1 MELSNQIEQSTLG
14 DDVNIPHHERI
25 KDAAFRR
32 AVDLLDTGDIE
43 GLRNHLIDHPGIVHQ
58 RVTFQGGNYFKNP
71 ALLEFVAENPIRR
84 GTLPTNIV
92 AVTKVILEAGSR
104 TDQSVLDETLGLVC
118 SGRVPRECG
127 VQLPLIDL
135 LCAYGSD
142 PDSAM
147 PAALVHGEFDAVNVL
162 IRQGASLD
170 LSVAAALGQT
180 EDAGRLLAVSGGE
193 DRHRALALA
202 AQFGHIEIVLLLVN
216 AGEDPNRYNPVGA
229 HTHSTP
235 LHQAALAGH
244 IEIVRLLVERGARLD
259 SKDTLFEGTPAD
271 WAKYAG
277 KTEVEE
283 YLRLQ
288 ETKSGKRE

>member
-1 MELSNQIEQSTLG
+1 M
-14 DDVNIPHHERI
+14 NIPHHERI
-25 KDAAFRR
+25 TDAAFRR
-32 AVDLLDTGDIE
+32 AVDLLDTGDVE
-43 GLRNHLIDHPGIVHQ
+43 GLRNYLREHPGIVHQ
-58 RVTFQGGNYFKNP
+58 RVTFHGGNYFNNP
-71 ALLEFVAENPIRR
+71 ALLEFIAENPIRR
-84 GTLPTNIV
+84 GTLPAKIV
-92 AVTKVILEAGSR
+92 AVTKVILEATWR

-147 PAALVHGEFDAVNVL
+147 PDALVHGEFDAVNEL
-162 IRQGASLD
+162 IRQGARLD

-180 EDAGRLLAVSGGE
+180 EDAGQLLTASGGE

-202 AQFGHIEIVLLLVN
+202 VQFGHIEIVRLLVDG
-216 AGEDPNRYNPVGA
+216 GEDPNRYNPEGA
-229 HTHSTP
+229 HAHSTP
-235 LHQAALAGH
+235 LHQAALAGY
-244 IEIVRLLVERGARLD
+244 IEIVRLLVEGGARLD

-277 KTEVEE
+277 KTDVEE
-283 YLRLQ
+283 YLRRQ
-288 ETKSGKRE
+288 ETNNRK